1 MIENL
6 KKYISK
12 YVMLQNG
19 ELEYFGSL
27 LEAKTFAKKEYL
39 LHLGSICKY
48 QFFLVKGLVRTY
60 YIDDKGAE
68 KIVQFGIENWWVTD
82 MNSFINQEPSLVNIQ
97 AIETTKV
104 LCIKKDRLDQAYT
117 KSHNIERLFR
127 LITEK
132 WLIAQQKSSH
142 FYMKASSKDRY
153 SSLMKS
159 IPDFVQRVP
168 QYMIASYLDIT
179 PEYLSELRKSHK

>member
-19 ELEYFGSL
+19 ELEYFASL
-27 LEAKTFAKKEYL
+27 LEAKTFTKKEYL
-39 LHLGSICKY
+39 LHSGSICKY

-60 YIDDKGAE
+60 YVDDSGTE
-68 KIVQFGIENWWVTD
+68 RIVQFGIENWWVTD
-82 MNSFINQEPSLVNIQ
+82 MNSFIHQEPSLVNIQ

-104 LCIKKDRLDQAYT
+104 LCIRKDRLDQAYA

-132 WLIAQQKSSH
+132 WLIAQQKHSQ
-142 FYMKASSKDRY
+142 YMKSSSKERY
-153 SSLMKS
+153 LRLVNA
-159 IPDFVQRVP
+159 IPNFVQRVP

-179 PEYLSELRKSHK
+179 PEYLSELRKAH